1 MRVRALWDGL
11 SFRPLVTAWVG
22 AGLIGAAATKGWITT
37 QTALIDWTALI
48 IILLLVANYLETRE
62 IHRLTNSAHTL
73 LEQYVVI
80 LTDALK
86 DANVDVPDD
95 PAGKP

>member
-1 MRVRALWDGL
+1 MRDRMWSGVT
-11 SFRPLVTAWVG
+11 FRPIVTAWVG
-22 AGLIGAAATKGWITT
+22 GGLLGAAVSKGWLTA
-37 QTALIDWTALI
+37 QTALIEWTVLI
-48 IILLLVANYLETRE
+48 IVLLLVANYLETRE